1 MQKILNKKSSIAI
14 ENDQKRIENF
24 YNALTNDA
32 NSIFYATSQITKN
45 LIRKAKNSI
54 YEKDKVFF
62 NMYDNLDKENKKIES
77 LLEKSPLT
85 RQFIEKSDVDRSTL
99 YSFDDPFQLLQA
111 DIAYIS
117 FLAKSA
123 IDPKFC
129 LLFVDLFTSKIYTFP
144 MKTRNLLAK
153 KMEQF
158 YNDIQKEKKK
168 KKWPENEIAN

>member
-1 MQKILNKKSSIAI
+1 
-14 ENDQKRIENF
+14 
-24 YNALTNDA
+24 
-32 NSIFYATSQITKN
+32 
-45 LIRKAKNSI
+45 
-54 YEKDKVFF
+54 
-62 NMYDNLDKENKKIES
+62 MYDNLDKENKKIES

-158 YNDIQKEKKK
+158 YNNIQKKEMAR
-168 KKWPENEIAN
+168 E